1 MNEQEIDLIELSK
14 KIVKHLPMIII
25 FSIILGAASFLLSKF
40 VITPKYDSNT
50 TMIVSNS
57 NQNNDPNNP
66 QTNVELG
73 QIQANKALI
82 STYSEI
88 VKSKGIAER
97 VINNLGLDMDYEE
110 FSSKVSIEPVK
121 DTQIISVKVVD
132 TIPERAMDIANETA
146 NIFKSSIGEIMNVDN
161 VQILDGAILPEE
173 ASSPNI
179 KKNTAIGIILGF
191 VLGVAVVLF
200 KEIADSSI
208 KSSEEVTEYFDIPVI
223 GIVPDSEQG
232 N

>member
-14 KIVKHLPMIII
+14 KIAKHLPMIII

-57 NQNNDPNNP
+57 NQNKDPNNP

-161 VQILDGAILPEE
+161 VQILDGAIFPEE

-191 VLGVAVVLF
+191 VLGLAVVLF

>member
-173 ASSPNI
+173 PSSPNI

>member
-14 KIVKHLPMIII
+14 KIGKHLPMIII
-25 FSIILGAASFLLSKF
+25 FSIIVGAASFLLSKF

-200 KEIADSSI
+200 KEIADSSV

>member
-14 KIVKHLPMIII
+14 KIGKHLPMIII
-25 FSIILGAASFLLSKF
+25 FSIIVGAASFLLSKF

-57 NQNNDPNNP
+57 NQNSDPNNP

-173 ASSPNI
+173 PSSPNI

>member
-179 KKNTAIGIILGF
+179 KKNTAIGLILGF

-200 KEIADSSI
+200 KEIVDSSI

>member
-14 KIVKHLPMIII
+14 KIGKHLPMIII
-25 FSIILGAASFLLSKF
+25 FSIIVGAASFLLSKF

>member
-14 KIVKHLPMIII
+14 KIGKHLPMIII
-25 FSIILGAASFLLSKF
+25 FSIIVGAASFLLSKF

-223 GIVPDSEQG
+223 GIVPDSE
-232 N
+232 

>member
-57 NQNNDPNNP
+57 NQNSDPNNP

-173 ASSPNI
+173 PSSPNI

>member
-14 KIVKHLPMIII
+14 KIGKHLPMIII
-25 FSIILGAASFLLSKF
+25 FSIIVGAASFLLSKF

-200 KEIADSSI
+200 KEIADSSV
-208 KSSEEVTEYFDIPVI
+208 KSSEEVTEYFAIPVI

>member
-208 KSSEEVTEYFDIPVI
+208 KSIEEVTEYFDIPVI

>member
-14 KIVKHLPMIII
+14 KIGKHLPMIII
-25 FSIILGAASFLLSKF
+25 FSIIVGAASFLLSKF
-40 VITPKYDSNT
+40 IITPKYDSNT

-179 KKNTAIGIILGF
+179 KKNTAIGVILGF

-200 KEIADSSI
+200 KEIADSSV

>member
-14 KIVKHLPMIII
+14 KIGKHLPMIII
-25 FSIILGAASFLLSKF
+25 FSIIVGAASFLLSKF

-57 NQNNDPNNP
+57 NQNSDPNNP

-161 VQILDGAILPEE
+161 IQILDGAILPEE

-191 VLGVAVVLF
+191 VLGIAVVLF

-223 GIVPDSEQG
+223 GIVPDSKQG

>member
-14 KIVKHLPMIII
+14 KIGKHLPMIII
-25 FSIILGAASFLLSKF
+25 FSIIVGAASFLLSKF
-40 VITPKYDSNT
+40 IITPKYDSNT

>member
-14 KIVKHLPMIII
+14 KIGKHLPMIII
-25 FSIILGAASFLLSKF
+25 FSIIVGAASFLLSKF

-179 KKNTAIGIILGF
+179 KKNTAIGIILGL

-200 KEIADSSI
+200 KELADSSI

-232 N
+232 K

>member
-14 KIVKHLPMIII
+14 KIGKHLPMIII
-25 FSIILGAASFLLSKF
+25 FSIIVGAASFLLSKF
-40 VITPKYDSNT
+40 IITPKYDSNT

-200 KEIADSSI
+200 KEIADSSV

>member
-179 KKNTAIGIILGF
+179 KKNTVIGIILGF

-200 KEIADSSI
+200 KEIADSSV

>member
-25 FSIILGAASFLLSKF
+25 FSIIIGAASFLLSKF

-179 KKNTAIGIILGF
+179 KKNTAIAIILGF

-200 KEIADSSI
+200 KEIADSSV

>member
-14 KIVKHLPMIII
+14 KIAKHLPMILI
-25 FSIILGAASFLLSKF
+25 FSIIVGAASFLLSKF

-97 VINNLGLDMDYEE
+97 VIKNLGLDMDYEE

-200 KEIADSSI
+200 KEIADSSV